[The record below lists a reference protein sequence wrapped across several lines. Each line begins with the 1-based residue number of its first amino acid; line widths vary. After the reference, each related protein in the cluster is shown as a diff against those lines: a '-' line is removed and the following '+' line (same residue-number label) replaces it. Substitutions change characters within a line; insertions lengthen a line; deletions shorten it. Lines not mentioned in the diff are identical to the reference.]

1 MNKNELDEF
10 KFLLRR
16 AIILFVFLVVL
27 FFVGI
32 IFKFIKL

>member
-1 MNKNELDEF
+1 MNKNELDEI

-27 FFVGI
+27 FFVGVI
-32 IFKFIKL
+32 LNFIKL

>member
-1 MNKNELDEF
+1 MKENELQEF

-27 FFVGI
+27 FFIGV
-32 IFKFIKL
+32 IFNFIKL